1 MEQSMTMSMFSSI
14 TPDEFN
20 QEEDLYGKQIL
31 KSEAY
36 TKGVQRFVY
45 TPKRLHPWT
54 GIKTNFASLIS

>member
-31 KSEAY
+31 KLEAY
-36 TKGVQRFVY
+36 TND
-45 TPKRLHPWT
+45 PKRLDPWT
-54 GIKTNFASLIS
+54 GIKANFSSLIS

>member
-36 TKGVQRFVY
+36 TKGVQMFVY
-45 TPKRLHPWT
+45 TPNDFTH
-54 GIKTNFASLIS
+54 